1 MRTPTPAW
9 LYAGI
14 LSLMVLTTWPLL
26 SQAACTINITSGDD
40 TSTCDSGT
48 APGFTDNAGNNTL
61 DIRDSG
67 RITGNVTFGA
77 GNDLVDVNGATA
89 GIDGALNQGDGSN
102 IFRLN
107 LGTVGSV
114 TQGSGTD
121 VIQISGGKAG
131 AISQGGGIDSYAQS
145 GGTVDSVSQGD
156 GHDRFTMSGGTI
168 IGIFDDGDDA
178 LMTDG
183 LIGSVNMRLDNNVFD
198 MHGGRI
204 VNNLTT
210 GFGLDRIYV
219 RGGSIGGTIS
229 LGDGDDLIEVSG
241 GEVGANAGSEIRMGN
256 GDDTLLWTRAGIIHS
271 PIRMSAGDD
280 KVVLT
285 ALTETTLSP
294 TPQIDGGPGNDTLN
308 FVATQSATP
317 SRYVQWENVNLT
329 NASQLNLGAGELVL
343 GDLLTLTGTLNID
356 PTSTLSATAGAISPS
371 AAGQLANLNNSGL
384 IDMTTGSTSAT
395 DTLTVHGN
403 YNSTGGRLALQ
414 SQLGSDGSAADKL
427 VISQGAILGSTAI
440 SVSNLGGAG
449 AETLQDGIQVVQ
461 ALNGA
466 TGTTSSFSLAAPVSA
481 GAYEYFLFKGGVTAG
496 TAENYYLRST
506 IPVTPLPQ
514 PEGPVTPLPNPV
526 EDTPDLPTNPGITPI
541 PIYRPEVPIYAAL
554 FPATQQVVQA
564 MLSTFHERMGDQRP
578 QQVDASTAGW
588 GRVYGNSG
596 RQSFAGAVSPTLNSS
611 VTGFQV
617 GSDVYTHTHDNGQVQ
632 HAGFFVGH
640 SRLKGDIKGFNLG
653 WQDKDAGNTTL
664 RGDSL
669 GVYWTLIGANQAYL
683 DLVLMGTRFDGNNE
697 SDRGVKMKTR
707 GHNVTASAEVGW
719 PFPLT
724 RNWVLE
730 PQAQAIVGITHLDTQ
745 NDGISDVSY
754 NADTSL
760 TTRLGVRLRGDYQ
773 VRGMPLLPYARANIW
788 HTSAGQ
794 NTVTFNGVTDIDTEQ
809 KSTTLGLSVGA
820 TLQVTKDFS
829 VYGEL
834 GYNSNLDSNAFD
846 GRQGAAGMRMKF

>member
-14 LSLMVLTTWPLL
+14 LSLMALTTWPLL

-77 GNDLVDVNGATA
+77 GNDLVDVNGPTA
-89 GIDGALNQGDGSN
+89 DIDGALNQGDGSN

-121 VIQISGGKAG
+121 IVQISGGQAG
-131 AISQGGGIDSYAQS
+131 AISQGGGVDSYAQS

-178 LMTDG
+178 LMTG
-183 LIGSVNMRLDNNVFD
+183 GKIGSVNMRLDNNVFD
-198 MHGGRI
+198 MYDGTI
-204 VNNLTT
+204 VNNLST
-210 GFGLDRIYV
+210 GFGLDRIYI
-219 RGGSIGGTIS
+219 RGGHVGGTIS
-229 LGDGDDLIEVSG
+229 LGDGDDLLEVSG
-241 GEVGANAGSEIRMGN
+241 GEVGTNAGAEIRMGN
-256 GDDTLLWTRAGIIHS
+256 GNDTVLWTSPGIIHAA
-271 PIRMSAGDD
+271 IRMSAGDD

-285 ALTETTLSP
+285 GLTETTLSF

-317 SRYVQWENVNLT
+317 SRYFQWENVNLT
-329 NASQLNLGAGELVL
+329 NASRLTLGTDQLVL
-343 GDLLTLTGTLNID
+343 GDQLSLTGTLNID
-356 PTSTLSATAGAISPS
+356 PTSTLSATAGAITPYT
-371 AAGQLANLNNSGL
+371 AGQRVNLNNSGL

-403 YNSTGGRLALQ
+403 YNSTGGQLALQ
-414 SQLGSDGSAADKL
+414 SVLGSDGSPSDKL
-427 VISQGAILGSTAI
+427 VISQGAIQGTTALR
-440 SVSNLGGAG
+440 VSNLGGAG

-461 ALNGA
+461 LLDGA
-466 TGTTSSFSLAAPVSA
+466 TGNASSFALGSSVAA
-481 GAYEYFLFKGGVTAG
+481 GAYEYVLYKGGVTAG
-496 TAENYYLRST
+496 TAEHYYLRST
-506 IPVTPLPQ
+506 IPAPTLPGPGGPVMPLP
-514 PEGPVTPLPNPV
+514 EPV
-526 EDTPDLPTNPGITPI
+526 EGSPELPTNPGIKPLPI
-541 PIYRPEVPIYAAL
+541 FRPEVPIYAAL

-564 MLSTFHERMGDQRP
+564 MLATFHERMGDQRP

-588 GRVYGNSG
+588 GRVYGNSS
-596 RQSFAGAVSPTLNSS
+596 RQSFAGTVSPTLNSS
-611 VTGFQV
+611 VTGYQV

-640 SRLKGDIKGFNLG
+640 STLKGDIKGFNLG
-653 WQDKDAGNTTL
+653 WQDKEAGNTTL

-683 DLVLMGTRFDGNNE
+683 DVVLMGTRFSGNNE

-724 RNWVLE
+724 RNWVVE
-730 PQAQAIVGITHLDTQ
+730 PEAQVIVGTTHLDSQ

-754 NADTSL
+754 NADTNL

-773 VRGMPLLPYARANIW
+773 ASGMPLQPYARANIW

-809 KSTTLGLSVGA
+809 KSTTLGISVGA

-829 VYGEL
+829 VYGEF